1 MDLGVLALNKSARV
15 VRFLCCRGELHRRLR
30 QGAVKCGDFAAAF
43 AALPGKGEQIG
54 FLSSDDRRP
63 LSEFHHIGGMIAVEI
78 FGFLLEQPE
87 FDREFGPQ
95 QVAPGEDFLGR
106 KRKLH
111 FEPPRGQS
119 YGAPPKRR
127 GDRESDKARDQ
138 KPKREDHCLF
148 NHIQPCPASSKER
161 QHFLY
166 DKYTRTPNSPPN
178 PL

>member
-1 MDLGVLALNKSARV
+1 
-15 VRFLCCRGELHRRLR
+15 
-30 QGAVKCGDFAAAF
+30 
-43 AALPGKGEQIG
+43 
-54 FLSSDDRRP
+54 
-63 LSEFHHIGGMIAVEI
+63 MIAVEI

-127 GDRESDKARDQ
+127 AIARAIRLAT
-138 KPKREDHCLF
+138 KNPSAKIIACSITSSRAPLVKR
-148 NHIQPCPASSKER
+148 S

>member
-1 MDLGVLALNKSARV
+1 VSLRSTSRSCRKI
-15 VRFLCCRGELHRRLR
+15 LCCRGELHRRLR

-95 QVAPGEDFLGR
+95 QSRPRDFLGR
-106 KRKLH
+106 KRKLA
-111 FEPPRGQS
+111 FRAAAWTILWRATKTPGRS
-119 YGAPPKRR
+119 
-127 GDRESDKARDQ
+127 RER
-138 KPKREDHCLF
+138 
-148 NHIQPCPASSKER
+148 
-161 QHFLY
+161 
-166 DKYTRTPNSPPN
+166 
-178 PL
+178 